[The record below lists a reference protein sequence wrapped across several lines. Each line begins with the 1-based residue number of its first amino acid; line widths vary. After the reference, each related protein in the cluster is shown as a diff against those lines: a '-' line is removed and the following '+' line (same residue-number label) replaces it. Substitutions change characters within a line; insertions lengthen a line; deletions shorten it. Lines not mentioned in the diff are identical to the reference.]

1 MIEFTWTPTVLS
13 NTGCQFRFYPLLDF
27 YNEAPANVAS
37 DLGQT
42 LWDDVGNFPTRHNQL
57 IGDDEFKSHAEE
69 LKRKAKVRC
78 WESWGNGCE
87 FVKMRLTVKNFQD
100 PGAQVAHEILGVEL
114 AIETTAP
121 GDHFNECGFLLNTQT
136 VSDNARHA
144 PQFPSVYHQV
154 PDGTYYPPE
163 GQECCRI
170 DVVGLV
176 TVNIR
181 IGFRARIIANGSL
194 GAHLVIDI
202 GNTRTG
208 ALFLKDEPTGM
219 INEVDA
225 IRSSCTPVMLDLP
238 TKTDAVTKAD
248 IANVDNGIVSSWIML
263 HQTEFDE
270 DEPSV
275 LQKKY
280 IPRTVKRWFGFKG
293 ETFNALEERRIPTMF
308 VRYSPVI
315 LGREAKA
322 FLSAPEVTGLI
333 EQGLQIQQ
341 SSPKRYFAEK
351 KKTNL
356 AWSMIPNAWTRVDKI
371 RANKLRSDLLY
382 WMNESGEFVD
392 PDKTEA
398 FLRPI
403 REPTLPNYPRSATF
417 VWMLVG
423 ILERAWDQCNRLTD
437 ANGTFTP
444 YTIHDVIVTYPS
456 GWTRDEILIYK
467 QRCEEAVRIFERTNF
482 STYDQIKLDMNV
494 DEAVA
499 SQLPFVFSEIHKYG
513 DNASGWLRFAGK
525 ERVEGHPSFRIM
537 NFDIGGGT
545 SDISVVEYE
554 CLDTSEDGLIDLQPK
569 LLFRDGYPEAG
580 DELMRQIIDQ
590 IVFPAIE
597 TVDPRTG
604 KALRRYFTGKVANAT
619 DQVKRSKDL
628 KLNIVP
634 LAIRIMSELS
644 SGAPSGKFMPHNAGI
659 GGASWDELYD
669 HLRLP
674 DIAPGVWYSI
684 EIKYD
689 VAAVN
694 KLIREFFEN
703 AFANAAQIAA
713 LHDIDMFFMS
723 GKTSELPELREL
735 AKEYIPVTRD
745 RIVTAKN
752 YCAGDWYPFVKT
764 DENGSIVDNTVKDA
778 KSITAVG
785 AALNFMLANKKIQG
799 WKIEKTIFAAE
810 SDSEWGYLNS
820 FMRPNGTPFVFNENG
835 EARTVIDIH
844 KIIARRMTKDT
855 FPSAVYKLQPKDPNA
870 QVQTMSFLAT
880 IRRARD
886 EMTKAEYLELVA
898 LQKEGETVDY
908 RDQYE
913 LVVCQ
918 GDELFWQDSGCV
930 VS

>member
-1 MIEFTWTPTVLS
+1 MINYEWMPTVLS
-13 NTGCQFRFYPLLDF
+13 NTGCQFRFYPLLAFDVG
-27 YNEAPANVAS
+27 EAP
-37 DLGQT
+37 DLSQT
-42 LWDDVGNFPTRHNQL
+42 LWDDVDT
-57 IGDDEFKSHAEE
+57 FKARHAELIADE
-69 LKRKAKVRC
+69 TIANLRDKLKTDAKKQSWDP
-78 WESWGNGCE
+78 WEDCT
-87 FVKMRLTVKNFQD
+87 FAKKRLTVKNFKVPDGQ
-100 PGAQVAHEILGVEL
+100 AMYEILGVEL

-121 GDHFNECGFLLNTQT
+121 GDRYNECGFLLNTQT
-136 VSDNARHA
+136 VLDSARHA
-144 PQFPSVYHQV
+144 PPFPSVYHQI
-154 PDGTYYPPE
+154 PDGDCFPPKGRDSSYFE
-163 GQECCRI
+163 IGENPPLI
-170 DVVGLV
+170 GIG
-176 TVNIR
+176 IR
-181 IGFRARIIANGSL
+181 IGFRERITTQGTL

-225 IRSSCTPVMLDLP
+225 IRSCCTPVMLDLP

-270 DEPSV
+270 DKPSV
-275 LQKKY
+275 LQCKY
-280 IPRTVKRWFGFKG
+280 ISKTVKKFFGLKTD
-293 ETFNALEERRIPTMF
+293 TFNAQEEQRIPTMF

-315 LGREAKA
+315 LGKEATNFLKA
-322 FLSAPEVTGLI
+322 NSVTRLI

-341 SSPKRYFAEK
+341 SSPKRYFAEQ

-356 AWSMIPNAWTRVDKI
+356 AWSMIPNAWTKVDKI

-392 PDKTEA
+392 PDRTES
-398 FLRPI
+398 FLRPL
-403 REPTLPNYPRSATF
+403 REPSMPNYPRSATF

-437 ANGTFTP
+437 ANGAFTP
-444 YTIHDVIVTYPS
+444 YAIRDVIVTYPS
-456 GWTRDEILIYK
+456 GWTRDEIAIYK

-482 STYDQIKLDMNV
+482 SSYDQIKLDMNV

-499 SQLPFVFSEIHKYG
+499 SQLPFVFSEIHKFEN
-513 DNASGWLRFAGK
+513 NAQGWLKFAGK
-525 ERVEGHPSFRIM
+525 KREDGQSTFRIM

-545 SDISVVEYE
+545 SDISVVEYG
-554 CLDTSEDGLIDLQPK
+554 CLETQEEGLVDLQPK
-569 LLFRDGYPEAG
+569 LLFRDGYSEAG

-590 IVFPAIE
+590 VIFPAIE
-597 TVDPRTG
+597 
-604 KALRRYFTGKVANAT
+604 KADSTAGEAIRHYFTGRVAKAT
-619 DQVKRSKDL
+619 EQVKRSKDL

-634 LAIRIMSELS
+634 LAIKVMSDLA
-644 SGAPSGKFMPHNAGI
+644 SGAPSGKFNPKNAGV
-659 GGASWDELYD
+659 GESSWYDELYM
-669 HLRLP
+669 HLGIP
-674 DIAPGVWYSI
+674 AISKEEWSAV
-684 EIKYD
+684 EIVYD
-689 VAAVN
+689 VTTVN

-703 AFANAAQIAA
+703 AFANAARVAA

-735 AKEYIPVTRD
+735 AKKYIPVTND

-764 DENGSIVDNTVKDA
+764 DGNGNIVDNTVKDA

-785 AALNFMLANKKIQG
+785 AALNFMLANQKIQG

-810 SDSEWGYLNS
+810 YDSQWGFQDS
-820 FMRPNGTPFVFNENG
+820 FMKPNGKPFVFDERNE
-835 EARTVIDIH
+835 TKVVLDIH
-844 KIIARRMTKDT
+844 KIIARRMTQET
-855 FPSAVYKLQPKDPNA
+855 FPSAVYRLQLRDPNA
-870 QVQTMSFLAT
+870 DVTT
-880 IRRARD
+880 IRFEACIKRGRD
-886 EMTKAEYLELVA
+886 EATKAEYLELVS
-898 LQKEGETVDY
+898 LTKEGEAVDY
-908 RDQYE
+908 SSQYE
-913 LVVCQ
+913 LAVCQ

>member
-1 MIEFTWTPTVLS
+1 MINFEWTPTVLS
-13 NTGCQFRFYPLLDF
+13 NTGCQFRFYPLVDCRKGA
-27 YNEAPANVAS
+27 AP
-37 DLGQT
+37 DLGQA
-42 LWDDVGNFPTRHNQL
+42 LWDDVEGFDARHNQL
-57 IGDDEFKSHAEE
+57 LEDEQFRENVEILSE
-69 LKRKAKVRC
+69 KAKRQS
-78 WESWGNGCE
+78 WKAWGNGCE
-87 FVKMRLTVKNFQD
+87 FVKMRLTVKNFRAFGEQI
-100 PGAQVAHEILGVEL
+100 PHEILGVEL

-121 GDHFNECGFLLNTQT
+121 GDHFNECGFLLNTET
-136 VSDNARHA
+136 VLDEAKYA

-154 PDGTYYPPE
+154 PDGAYYPPND
-163 GQECCRI
+163 QEAWHI
-170 DVVGLV
+170 EIGDLV
-176 TVNIR
+176 NVDIR

-238 TKTDAVTKAD
+238 TKTDAVTKTD

-280 IPRTVKRWFGFKG
+280 ITKVVKRWFGLSKSKP
-293 ETFNALEERRIPTMF
+293 FNYLEEQRIPTMF

-315 LGREAKA
+315 LGKEATSI
-322 FLSAPEVTGLI
+322 FSDSRVTGLI

-356 AWSMIPNAWTRVDKI
+356 AWSMVPNQWANFDSI

-392 PDKTEA
+392 PDETEA

-456 GWTRDEILIYK
+456 GWTRDEISIYK
-467 QRCEEAVRIFERTNF
+467 QRCKEAVRIFERTNF
-482 STYDQIKLDMNV
+482 STCDQIKLDMNV

-513 DNASGWLRFAGK
+513 NNANGWLRFAGK
-525 ERVEGHPSFRIM
+525 ERVEGRPSFRIM

-554 CLDTSEDGLIDLQPK
+554 CLDSPEDGLVDLQPK
-569 LLFRDGYPEAG
+569 LLFRDGYSEAG

-597 TVDPRTG
+597 KADPRTG
-604 KALRRYFTGKVANAT
+604 VALRRYFTGKVARAT

-634 LAIRIMSELS
+634 LAIKIMSDLA

-659 GGASWDELYD
+659 SGGSWNELYD
-669 HLRLP
+669 HLLLP
-674 DIAPGVWYSI
+674 DIAEGVWYSI
-684 EIKYD
+684 EIEYD
-689 VAAVN
+689 VAVVN
-694 KLIREFFEN
+694 KLIRGFFEN

-745 RIVTAKN
+745 RIMTARN

-764 DENGSIVDNTVKDA
+764 DENGNIVDNTVKDA

-785 AALNFMLANKKIQG
+785 AALNFMLANKKIRG

-810 SDSEWGYLNS
+810 FNSEWGYLDS
-820 FMRPNGTPFVFNENG
+820 FMRPNGRPFSFNEK
-835 EARTVIDIH
+835 EETQTVIDIQ

-855 FPSAVYKLQPKDPNA
+855 FPSAVYKLQTKDPNV
-870 QVQTMSFLAT
+870 QVPATSFLAT
-880 IRRARD
+880 IRRGRD
-886 EMTKAEYLELVA
+886 ETTKAEYLELLS
-898 LQKEGETVDY
+898 LQKEGETTDY
-908 RDQYE
+908 SNQYE
-913 LVVCQ
+913 LAVCQ
-918 GDELFWQDSGCV
+918 GEDLFWQDSGCV
-930 VS
+930 VSQ

>member
-1 MIEFTWTPTVLS
+1 
-13 NTGCQFRFYPLLDF
+13 
-27 YNEAPANVAS
+27 
-37 DLGQT
+37 
-42 LWDDVGNFPTRHNQL
+42 
-57 IGDDEFKSHAEE
+57 
-69 LKRKAKVRC
+69 
-78 WESWGNGCE
+78 
-87 FVKMRLTVKNFQD
+87 MRLTVKNFRI
-100 PGAQVAHEILGVEL
+100 PGEQVAHEILGVEL

-136 VSDNARHA
+136 VLDNEKQA

-154 PDGTYYPPE
+154 PDGTYFPPKE
-163 GQECCRI
+163 QESYSI
-170 DVVGLV
+170 EIGELV
-176 TVNIR
+176 NVDIR
-181 IGFRARIIANGSL
+181 IGFRSRIIANGSL

-208 ALFLKDEPTGM
+208 ALFLKDEPTGV

-238 TKTDAVTKAD
+238 TKTDAVTKTD

-280 IPRTVKRWFGFKG
+280 ITKVVKRWFGLIKSRP
-293 ETFNALEERRIPTMF
+293 FNYLEEQRIPTMF

-315 LGREAKA
+315 LGKEATS
-322 FLSAPEVTGLI
+322 FLSNSEVTELI

-398 FLRPI
+398 FLRPL

-423 ILERAWDQCNRLTD
+423 ILERAWDQCNRLID

-456 GWTRDEILIYK
+456 GWTRDEIMIYK

-513 DNASGWLRFAGK
+513 DNANGWLRFAGK
-525 ERVEGHPSFRIM
+525 ERVEGRPSFRIM

-554 CLDTSEDGLIDLQPK
+554 CLDTAAAGLVDLQPK
-569 LLFRDGYPEAG
+569 LLFRDGYSEAG

-590 IVFPAIE
+590 IIFPSIE
-597 TVDPRTG
+597 EADPRVG
-604 KALRRYFTGKVANAT
+604 ELMRRYFTGKVARAT
-619 DQVKRSKDL
+619 DQAKRSKDL

-634 LAIRIMSELS
+634 LAIKIMSDLV
-644 SGAPSGKFMPHNAGI
+644 SGAPSGSFTVEKAGI
-659 GGASWDELYD
+659 SAVTWGALCG
-669 HLRLP
+669 HLQLP
-674 DIAPGVWYSI
+674 LDQNGHHSSYTEI
-684 EIKYD
+684 EIEYD

-694 KLIREFFEN
+694 KLIRGFFEN

-713 LHDIDMFFMS
+713 LHDIDTFFMS

-735 AKEYIPVTRD
+735 AKEYIPVTHD

-799 WKIEKTIFAAE
+799 WEIEKTIFAAE
-810 SDSEWGYLNS
+810 SDSEWGDLNS
-820 FMRPNGTPFVFNENG
+820 FMRPNGKPFTFNEKG
-835 EARTVIDIH
+835 ETQTAIDIH

-870 QVQTMSFLAT
+870 PAPAMSFLAT
-880 IRRARD
+880 IRRGRD
-886 EMTKAEYLELVA
+886 ETTKAEYLELVA
-898 LQKEGETVDY
+898 LQKEGEAVDY